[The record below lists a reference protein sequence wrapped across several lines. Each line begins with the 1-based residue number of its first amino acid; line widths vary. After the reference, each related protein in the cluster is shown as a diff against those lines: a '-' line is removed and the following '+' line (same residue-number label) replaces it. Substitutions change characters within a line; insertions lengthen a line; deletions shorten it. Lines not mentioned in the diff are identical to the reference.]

1 MDRPKKHFSL
11 SEMDSLK
18 VRYLALLVII
28 ALFMA
33 FFAIMNPAFIAP
45 SNLMNIVRQTG
56 VTLIVSIGMTFAIL
70 IGGID
75 LSVGSNVAVSGMLG
89 IVVLKATNSVILAV
103 LSTLFCAIIFGS
115 VNGYLIGRMG
125 MTAFIVTLA
134 MQFVGRGA
142 TMLLNGAKSIKVN
155 DPFYKLIGQG
165 DILGLPAVLWLVI
178 VLYIIF
184 ILVNEK
190 TSYGAELYAI
200 GGNPLAARAS
210 GIAVKRNI
218 FSVYV
223 LVGFICGIG
232 ALVTVGRMGSA
243 QPYAG
248 QNLEFACITAA
259 VLGGTSLEGG
269 KGRLKGTILGALLVG
284 IVDNGLSLLQASK
297 FIQYIVTG
305 ALVLAAV
312 LSDIA
317 VSNYSAR
324 KLIRKADTDRSA
336 DEKKDAGI
344 KTGEENNNKF
354 TEKKEHTVDM
364 KGITKIFPGMK
375 ALDNVDFSVRPHEVM
390 ALMGENGAGK
400 STLMKILS
408 GEYQASHG
416 TIYIDNQP
424 VNIDSAITAKRLGIA
439 LIHQEIALVPELT
452 VAQNIYLGKE
462 EKKKIPFFLNNRRMN
477 REAQETLDRL
487 GLSIDVTKKANS
499 LAVSEQQMVEIAKA
513 LSSNA
518 WLVIMDEP
526 TSSLGEKEKDELFKF
541 IARLKDQGICI
552 VYISHRMQEIFAV
565 CDKITILRD
574 GKLVGVEDVS
584 EANENKIINM
594 MVGRELNDIFD
605 REVNADIGNP
615 ILKVEHL
622 CKNGVF
628 NDISFEVHEKEV
640 LGFSGLIGAG
650 RTDIAR
656 CIFGL
661 DIADGGRI
669 LVNGK
674 PVKIRK
680 PQDAMELGISYV
692 PEDRK
697 QDGFVP
703 LMSIRDN
710 IAMASYKQLSG
721 KLGFI
726 NTAKEKELA
735 EKYIQLL
742 SIRTTSSK
750 KNVVELSGGNQQKV
764 TLANRLAILPK
775 ILILDEPT
783 RGIDIGAKAEI
794 HKLIAEIAKEGVA
807 VILIS
812 SEMPELIGC
821 SDRIAVFREGVMT
834 KVLEREE
841 FDQDRIMYYAAQR

>member
-1 MDRPKKHFSL
+1 MDRPKKHFSF

-28 ALFMA
+28 VLFMA

-477 REAQETLDRL
+477 REAQKTLDRL

-541 IARLKDQGICI
+541 IARLKDQRTCI